1 MHVWTDIG
9 GAVCVAVSVVG
20 LVLSWRIW
28 RKNGATR
35 GMRAVAW
42 SLLPLAAYLTHSI
55 ALLGRVVNA
64 FILFAGSFVFSAK
77 AYAGI
82 IVVAVAVVLFL
93 VSGGLPLRN
102 SRKSRKQRKA
112 AKAAKADGAQPEMA
126 AVGTGSADNGS
137 SGNGG
142 GRKGKSKAPVPRG
155 SADDDDDLGDIQEIL
170 RRRGIN

>member
-1 MHVWTDIG
+1 MHVWSDIG

-64 FILFAGSFVFSAK
+64 FVLFAGSFVFSPK

-82 IVVAVAVVLFL
+82 FVIAVAAVLFL
-93 VSGGLPLRN
+93 VSGGLPLMKWRRARKRRN
-102 SRKSRKQRKA
+102 AAAA
-112 AKAAKADGAQPEMA
+112 AKANRTQPEMA
-126 AVGTGSADNGS
+126 AVSSGSADS
-137 SGNGG
+137 SSNNSVA
-142 GRKGKSKAPVPRG
+142 KSKAPAARG
-155 SADDDDDLGDIQEIL
+155 PAGDDDDLADIQEIL
-170 RRRGIN
+170 RRRGIK

>member
-1 MHVWTDIG
+1 MHVWSDIG
-9 GAVCVAVSVVG
+9 GAVCVAVSVLG

-64 FILFAGSFVFSAK
+64 FILFAGSFVFSPK

-82 IVVAVAVVLFL
+82 VVVLVAVVLFL
-93 VSGGLPLRN
+93 VSGGLPLMNR
-102 SRKSRKQRKA
+102 RKARAHRKA
-112 AKAAKADGAQPEMA
+112 AAAAKADRAQPEMA
-126 AVGTGSADNGS
+126 AVGSGSDSNGS
-137 SGNGG
+137 T
-142 GRKGKSKAPVPRG
+142 RKGKSKAPATRG